1 MAPYL
6 FVLLA
11 IDVKGYPMQLSRRN
25 FLRSMGLGT
34 AAATSVQW
42 PLPAWSSTAAFEPAR
57 IKEPGGPI
65 RLDNNENVY
74 GPSRKTVT
82 AIRAALGSVNRYPFN
97 EYDGLIDRIARAH
110 KVKTE
115 QILLGCGSSEILRL
129 AVAAFLGPGKQ
140 LIQASPTF
148 ESMDHYARSAG
159 AEVISVPL
167 TATFAHDLD
176 AMLARTGT
184 SSTLVYICN
193 PNNPTA
199 SLTPRNDIESFIGKL
214 PGNSYLLIDEAYHHY
229 AGQSAMYASFLDR
242 PVENERVI
250 VSRTFSKIYGLA
262 GLRLGYGIASARTAK
277 QMNAYAT
284 IDNVNGVVVRAG
296 LAALD
301 DAPSVAEFVK
311 RNEDARQEFFN
322 QAMARMLKPIDSH
335 TNFVMMNTH
344 HPAEQ
349 VIEHFRKNNVLIGRR
364 FPAMDSYIRVSF
376 GTPDEMAAFWRVWDM
391 LPFAKAMQH

>member
-1 MAPYL
+1 M
-6 FVLLA
+6 
-11 IDVKGYPMQLSRRN
+11 
-25 FLRSMGLGT
+25 T
-34 AAATSVQW
+34 W
-42 PLPAWSSTAAFEPAR
+42 
-57 IKEPGGPI
+57 
-65 RLDNNENVY
+65 
-74 GPSRKTVT
+74 
-82 AIRAALGSVNRYPFN
+82 
-97 EYDGLIDRIARAH
+97 
-110 KVKTE
+110 
-115 QILLGCGSSEILRL
+115 
-129 AVAAFLGPGKQ
+129 
-140 LIQASPTF
+140 
-148 ESMDHYARSAG
+148 
-159 AEVISVPL
+159 
-167 TATFAHDLD
+167 
-176 AMLARTGT
+176 
-184 SSTLVYICN
+184 
-193 PNNPTA
+193 
-199 SLTPRNDIESFIGKL
+199 SFIGKL

-262 GLRLGYGIASARTAK
+262 GLRLGYGVASARTAK

-349 VIEHFRKNNVLIGRR
+349 VIEHFRN
-364 FPAMDSYIRVSF
+364 P
-376 GTPDEMAAFWRVWDM
+376 
-391 LPFAKAMQH
+391 

>member
-1 MAPYL
+1 MAPIL
-6 FVLLA
+6 CHTRNRCEVWN
-11 IDVKGYPMQLSRRN
+11 PMQLSRRN
-25 FLRSMGLGT
+25 FLCSVGLGT

-42 PLPAWSSTAAFEPAR
+42 SLPAWSSTAAFEPAR

-74 GPSRKTVT
+74 GPSRKTAA
-82 AIRAALGSVNRYPFN
+82 AIRAALGSANRYPFN
-97 EYDGLIDRIARAH
+97 EYDGLIDRIASFHR
-110 KVKTE
+110 VKTE

-184 SSTLVYICN
+184 SSTLVYVCN

-262 GLRLGYGIASARTAK
+262 GLRLGYGVASASTAK

-335 TNFVMMNTH
+335 TNFVMLDAH
-344 HPAEQ
+344 QPADTIIQ
-349 VIEHFRKNNVLIGRR
+349 HFLDNRVRIGRH
-364 FPAMDSYIRVSF
+364 FPPLTRHIRVSL
-376 GTPDEMAAFWRVWDM
+376 GTPFAMREFWRVWDL
-391 LPFAKAMQH
+391 LPPSKMSM

>member
-1 MAPYL
+1 MAPI
-6 FVLLA
+6 FFILA
-11 IDVKGYPMQLSRRN
+11 INAGGNPMQLSRRN
-25 FLRSMGLGT
+25 FLRSVGLGT

-42 PLPAWSSTAAFEPAR
+42 SSPAWSSAATFEPVR
-57 IKEPGGPI
+57 IKEPSGPI

-74 GPSRKTVT
+74 GPSRKTVA
-82 AIRAALGSVNRYPFN
+82 AIRAALGSANRYPFN
-97 EYDGLIDRIARAH
+97 EYDGLIDRIASFH
-110 KVKTE
+110 KVKPE

-129 AVAAFLGPGKQ
+129 AAAAFLGPGKQ

-159 AEVISVPL
+159 AEVTSVPL

-176 AMLARTGT
+176 AMLPRSGT

-214 PGNSYLLIDEAYHHY
+214 PGNCYVLIDEAYHHY

-301 DAPSVAEFVK
+301 DAPSVREFVK
-311 RNEDARQEFFN
+311 LNEDARQEFFN

-376 GTPDEMAAFWRVWDM
+376 GTPDEMAGFWHVWDM

>member
-1 MAPYL
+1 
-6 FVLLA
+6 
-11 IDVKGYPMQLSRRN
+11 MQLSRRT
-25 FLRSMGLGT
+25 FLRSVGLGT
-34 AAATSVQW
+34 ISATSVQW
-42 PLPAWSSTAAFEPAR
+42 PLPAWSPAAAFEPAR
-57 IKEPGGPI
+57 NKEPGGPV

-74 GPSRKTVT
+74 GPSRKTAA

-199 SLTPRNDIESFIGKL
+199 SLTPRSDIESFIGKL
-214 PGNSYLLIDEAYHHY
+214 PGNSYVLIDEAYHHY

-242 PVENERVI
+242 SVENERVI

-301 DAPSVAEFVK
+301 DAPSVAEFIK

-349 VIEHFRKNNVLIGRR
+349 VIQHFRKNNVLIGRR
-364 FPAMDSYIRVSF
+364 FPAMDSYTRVSF
-376 GTPDEMAAFWRVWDM
+376 GTTEEMAGFWHVWDM

>member
-1 MAPYL
+1 
-6 FVLLA
+6 
-11 IDVKGYPMQLSRRN
+11 MQLSRRN
-25 FLRSMGLGT
+25 FLCSVGLGT

-42 PLPAWSSTAAFEPAR
+42 SLPAWSSTAAFEPAR

-74 GPSRKTVT
+74 GPSRKTAA
-82 AIRAALGSVNRYPFN
+82 AIRAALGSANRYPFN
-97 EYDGLIDRIARAH
+97 EYDGLIDRIASFHR
-110 KVKTE
+110 VKPE

-129 AVAAFLGPGKQ
+129 AAATFLGPGKQ

-242 PVENERVI
+242 SVENERVI

-301 DAPSVAEFVK
+301 DAPSVAEFIK